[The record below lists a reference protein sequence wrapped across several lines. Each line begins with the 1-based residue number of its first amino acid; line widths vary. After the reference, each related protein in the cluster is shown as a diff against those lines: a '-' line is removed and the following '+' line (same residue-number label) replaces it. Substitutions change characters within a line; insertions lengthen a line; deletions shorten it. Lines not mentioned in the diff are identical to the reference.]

1 MAIQVINV
9 GTVPN
14 DGTGDGLRT
23 AYIKCNDNFAFLNSR
38 TSDNPPTTS
47 MGSVGDAAGTIS
59 YDSGYLYVCFQD
71 YDGSSVIWGRIALDT
86 SW

>member
-9 GTVPN
+9 GTTPN

-38 TSDNPPTTS
+38 VSDNPPLTS
-47 MGSVGDAAGTIS
+47 VGSVGDAAGTIA
-59 YDSGYLYVCFQD
+59 YDSGFLYVCYQD
-71 YDGSSVIWGRIALDT
+71 YDGSSLIWGRVALT
-86 SW
+86 SF